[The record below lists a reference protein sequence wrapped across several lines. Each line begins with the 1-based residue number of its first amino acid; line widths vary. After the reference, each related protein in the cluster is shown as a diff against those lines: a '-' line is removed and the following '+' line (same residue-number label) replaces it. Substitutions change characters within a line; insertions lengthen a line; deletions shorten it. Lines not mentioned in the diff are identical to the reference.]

1 MKADFKKET
10 CSKPQVNLKT
20 VLEDAFDKLKGF
32 TEKITQD
39 NNSKKYNDIS
49 TYKKADNEEIR
60 MRGEDL

>member
-10 CSKPQVNLKT
+10 CSKPQINLKT

-39 NNSKKYNDIS
+39 NSKNITIYQRTRKQIM
-49 TYKKADNEEIR
+49 KRLE
-60 MRGEDL
+60 

>member
-39 NNSKKYNDIS
+39 NNSKKNITIYQRTRKQIM
-49 TYKKADNEEIR
+49 KRLE
-60 MRGEDL
+60 

>member
-10 CSKPQVNLKT
+10 CSKPQINLNLS

-39 NNSKKYNDIS
+39 NSKNITIYQRTRKQIM
-49 TYKKADNEEIR
+49 KRLE
-60 MRGEDL
+60 

>member
-39 NNSKKYNDIS
+39 HSKNITIYQRTRKQIM
-49 TYKKADNEEIR
+49 KRLE
-60 MRGEDL
+60 

>member
-10 CSKPQVNLKT
+10 CSKPQINLNLS

-39 NNSKKYNDIS
+39 HSKNITIYQRTRKQIM
-49 TYKKADNEEIR
+49 KRLE
-60 MRGEDL
+60 